1 MLLSNVLK
9 LIFHKSYVLH
19 TYEGYHKKDRKEI
32 NSFVFVAKPEYCAIN
47 NAQDHTLYNKWAS
60 GLLN

>member
-1 MLLSNVLK
+1 M
-9 LIFHKSYVLH
+9 FVLH

-47 NAQDHTLYNKWAS
+47 NAQDHTLDNEWTS
-60 GLLN
+60 GLLK